1 MRLLV
6 ATDKRTAETGN
17 KAAAD
22 GVARTGTRGHK
33 RHEHDVNRDS
43 QKSLGLAM

>member
-1 MRLLV
+1 MRSLELM
-6 ATDKRTAETGN
+6 DRRTAETGN

-33 RHEHDVNRDS
+33 RHEHDVNGDS
-43 QKSLGLAM
+43 QKSPGLTL